1 MVELQGIQPQA
12 AVVLDKAFRA
22 VSQPAQIIFAQ
33 SEAEQTGKIR
43 KDDVPHGLKH
53 CRRNQNAGVVPLGRT
68 AVSTEK
74 TALFHG
80 EIEPFW

>member
-12 AVVLDKAFRA
+12 AMVLDKALRA
-22 VSQPAQIIFAQ
+22 VSQPAQIIFTQ
-33 SEAEQTGKIR
+33 PEAEQPGKIC
-43 KDDVPHGLKH
+43 KDDVPHGLEH

-68 AVSTEK
+68 AVGTEK

>member
-12 AVVLDKAFRA
+12 AMVLDKALRA
-22 VSQPAQIIFAQ
+22 VSQPAQILFTQ
-33 SEAEQTGKIR
+33 PEAEQTGKIC
-43 KDDVPHGLKH
+43 KDDVSHGLEH

-68 AVSTEK
+68 AVGTEK